1 MNKILISTCT
11 ILYYVRY
18 AVITTDCS
26 QVAELQRTRPLAGVS
41 EAAGDGGGDEGSLV
55 EVLGQPQRRGRGL
68 PRPGPRPLTLLRGR
82 AEEAVRLRRLETL
95 QRLQVLERLDR
106 VERLQRLQR
115 LQRLMGMLER
125 LRRLQMLRPRR
136 SEGEG
141 TVLEDSRLKLPWLDW
156 F

>member
-1 MNKILISTCT
+1 MNKILLISTCT

-18 AVITTDCS
+18 AVITTDWS

-41 EAAGDGGGDEGSLV
+41 EAAGDGGGDEGRLV

-68 PRPGPRPLTLLRGR
+68 PRPGPRSVTLGRGR

-95 QRLQVLERLDR
+95 QRLQRLEGLDR

-115 LQRLMGMLER
+115 LMGMLEG
-125 LRRLQMLRPRR
+125 LRRLQMLRSRR

-141 TVLEDSRLKLPWLDW
+141 TVLEDSRLPRLDW

>member
-55 EVLGQPQRRGRGL
+55 EVLGQPQHRGRGL

-95 QRLQVLERLDR
+95 QRLQRLEGLDR

-115 LQRLMGMLER
+115 LMGMLEG
-125 LRRLQMLRPRR
+125 LRRLQMLGPRR

>member
-18 AVITTDCS
+18 AVITTDWS

-68 PRPGPRPLTLLRGR
+68 PRPGPRPVTLLRGR

-95 QRLQVLERLDR
+95 QRLQRLERLDR

-115 LQRLMGMLER
+115 LMGMLEG
-125 LRRLQMLRPRR
+125 LRRLQMLGPRR
-136 SEGEG
+136 SEGKG
-141 TVLEDSRLKLPWLDW
+141 TVLEDSRLRLTRLNWL
-156 F
+156 

>member
-18 AVITTDCS
+18 AVITTDWS

-68 PRPGPRPLTLLRGR
+68 PRPGPRPVTLLRGR

-95 QRLQVLERLDR
+95 QRLQRLVRLDR
-106 VERLQRLQR
+106 V
-115 LQRLMGMLER
+115 
-125 LRRLQMLRPRR
+125 
-136 SEGEG
+136 
-141 TVLEDSRLKLPWLDW
+141 
-156 F
+156 

>member
-1 MNKILISTCT
+1 MH
-11 ILYYVRY
+11 VRY

-41 EAAGDGGGDEGSLV
+41 EAAGDGGGDEGRLV

-68 PRPGPRPLTLLRGR
+68 PRPGPRPVTLVRGR

-95 QRLQVLERLDR
+95 QRLQRLEGLDR
-106 VERLQRLQR
+106 VERLQRL
-115 LQRLMGMLER
+115 MGMLEG

-141 TVLEDSRLKLPWLDW
+141 PVLEDSRLRLPRLDW

>member
-1 MNKILISTCT
+1 M
-11 ILYYVRY
+11 YYVRY

-41 EAAGDGGGDEGSLV
+41 EAAGDGGGDEGRLV

-68 PRPGPRPLTLLRGR
+68 PRPGPRPLTLVRGR

-95 QRLQVLERLDR
+95 QRLQRLEGLDR

-115 LQRLMGMLER
+115 LMGMLEG
-125 LRRLQMLRPRR
+125 LRRLQMLGPRR

-141 TVLEDSRLKLPWLDW
+141 TVLEDSRLRLPRLDW

>member
-1 MNKILISTCT
+1 M
-11 ILYYVRY
+11 YYVRY
-18 AVITTDCS
+18 AVITTDWS

-55 EVLGQPQRRGRGL
+55 EVVGQPQRRGRGL

-95 QRLQVLERLDR
+95 QRLQMLEGLDR

-115 LQRLMGMLER
+115 LMGMLEG
-125 LRRLQMLRPRR
+125 LRRLQMLGPRR

-141 TVLEDSRLKLPWLDW
+141 TVLEDSRLRLPWLDW

>member
-1 MNKILISTCT
+1 M
-11 ILYYVRY
+11 YYVQY
-18 AVITTDCS
+18 AVITTNGS

-41 EAAGDGGGDEGSLV
+41 EAAGDGGGDEGRLV

-68 PRPGPRPLTLLRGR
+68 PRPGPHPVTLLRGR

-95 QRLQVLERLDR
+95 QRLQMLEGLDR

-115 LQRLMGMLER
+115 LMGMLEG

-136 SEGEG
+136 RSEGESP
-141 TVLEDSRLKLPWLDW
+141 VLEDSRLRLTRMDW